1 MFGEFNDEDY
11 YEPIKTKDAFN
22 NNYIEYETRGDKN
35 KNLSLRLY
43 LYTIIPYLRD
53 MINNHKTLGEWKIQ
67 LSMKIN
73 FVSSKDYSNE
83 TRIWSDNI
91 EIIMG
96 NETDDIT
103 DELFKSFLQRYPEKL
118 EKSVKGS
125 EFVFNSVNLLYY
137 HLHKISL
144 KRGESYIDSPEWLKN
159 KGATINPKNK
169 DNECFKYATTVALNH
184 QNIEKN
190 PQRISK
196 IKPFI
201 GQYEWKNINFP
212 ATLKDWKKFE
222 EDSKTITLNI
232 LFVPYNTKQIRI
244 AYKSKYNHK
253 RNNQVILL
261 MITDGEKLHY
271 LAVKRLSALL
281 RGTRSNHNEEFY
293 CLNCFHSYSTEKKLK
308 KHEKVCNDDD
318 YCYVEMPNEDNKI
331 LK

>member
-1 MFGEFNDEDY
+1 
-11 YEPIKTKDAFN
+11 
-22 NNYIEYETRGDKN
+22 
-35 KNLSLRLY
+35 
-43 LYTIIPYLRD
+43 

-159 KGATINPKNK
+159 KGATINPQNK
-169 DNECFKYATTVALNH
+169 DNECFKYSITVALNH
-184 QNIEKN
+184 KQIKN
-190 PQRISK
+190 QPERTSNLR
-196 IKPFI
+196 PFI
-201 GQYEWKNINFP
+201 NQYE
-212 ATLKDWKKFE
+212 
-222 EDSKTITLNI
+222 
-232 LFVPYNTKQIRI
+232 
-244 AYKSKYNHK
+244 
-253 RNNQVILL
+253 
-261 MITDGEKLHY
+261 
-271 LAVKRLSALL
+271 
-281 RGTRSNHNEEFY
+281 
-293 CLNCFHSYSTEKKLK
+293 
-308 KHEKVCNDDD
+308 
-318 YCYVEMPNEDNKI
+318 
-331 LK
+331 